1 MVQDQQMYEDNTV
14 LEQYISVPKGQTSEN
29 IQIPMH
35 LSKRITYFYD
45 SISFVNKTEYGHVYL
60 TAPKM

>member
-1 MVQDQQMYEDNTV
+1 MSEDNTA
-14 LEQYISVPKGQTSEN
+14 LEQYTSVPKGQTSEN

-35 LSKRITYFYD
+35 LSQRITYFYV
-45 SISFVNKTEYGHVYL
+45 SIFFVNKTEYGHVYL